1 MHITSTELTAG
12 SLVVA
17 IVAIIASVVSTRFAA
32 TSQRQLAREQ
42 FLIEQRTKTYVDL
55 LAATAGKRE
64 GPIDNALYRM
74 EGELTAR
81 IEAFASTEAYKA
93 WTNFILAS
101 VRYEGSLRD
110 DNEAKPAE
118 YFPIW
123 EHVKDELI
131 SQIRKDLG
139 TPGPF
144 TLSECSALTRKLSTD
159 ANDR

>member
-1 MHITSTELTAG
+1 VHITSTELTIG

-17 IVAIIASVVSTRFAA
+17 IVAIIASVVSTRF
-32 TSQRQLAREQ
+32 TVSGQRQLVREQ

-55 LAATAGKRE
+55 LSATGGKRE
-64 GPIDNALYRM
+64 GSIDSALYRM

-81 IEAFASTEAYKA
+81 IEAFASAEVYKA

-101 VRYEGSLRD
+101 VRYEGSLHGD
-110 DNEAKPAE
+110 YEAKPAE
-118 YFPIW
+118 YFPVW
-123 EHVKDELI
+123 ERVKDELV

-144 TLSECSALTRKLSTD
+144 TLSEVQRAD
-159 ANDR
+159 PEAIN